1 MRLTPNIYKYYEEDG
16 KHTFI
21 FAYFSVSFAPQLG
34 PMDECPAPPAPPSP
48 PPTPTP
54 TPTPEPSSN
63 GTATRDTVIGVVV
76 GLVLAAA
83 LAVGIIIYIRRRGR
97 SAYDRLK

>member
-54 TPTPEPSSN
+54 TPEPSSN